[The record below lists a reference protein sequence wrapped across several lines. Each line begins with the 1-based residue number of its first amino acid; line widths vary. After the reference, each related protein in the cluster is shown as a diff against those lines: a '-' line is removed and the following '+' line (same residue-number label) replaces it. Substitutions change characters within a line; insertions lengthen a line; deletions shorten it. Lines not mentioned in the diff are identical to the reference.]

1 MDQKTLVEQL
11 QGRSEFIENYLGGS
25 RTIGALRDEFGDKYL
40 LNFGDD
46 FDDFSYRVII
56 KERGY
61 TGAVLP
67 MVGGADPVQLEW
79 EGDDDFYQPIRGS
92 KCTINLMVTDSV
104 TYDNFYEQPEKTY
117 KVLLQWYG
125 YDGTG
130 TGPSTWN
137 TFWSGWLVTDSFK
150 ELVSTKPYPI
160 KLEAHDGLGSID
172 DFNINPAAYQPQF
185 GTESLYPY
193 QIKIIADILSNID
206 LKLDI
211 LAVHEWLVYRSR
223 EGVLPANTAAFD
235 SFIFNGEQKST
246 KEILEAILLSTNSRI
261 FQADN
266 RWCIIPNSCY
276 EPSTFTANISSY
288 TQYLG
293 YQPTDILAQK
303 TTHLQTQNSEIVSF
317 EHFNPAGA
325 YLGQLSIDAHIAM
338 PADVQN
344 IGNDLVVE
352 YLPPYKEVSI
362 DYNIEPFNHR
372 KYQANENQFFN
383 YGNTGYTIA
392 VNSGIQEGYIGQ
404 YEYTLGN
411 SLYSYRA
418 LQAVTNPSFYIP
430 LITSKLPQFS
440 LENYNVRANAKLRLN
455 IGYLYDS
462 TRTAIDIEFRYSI
475 KWTSPFGGS
484 DRWYNPATE
493 NWDFS
498 VVYIDQTSTRQHLN
512 NIWESTDLEF
522 NLLGN
527 ANTLEVTIYR
537 PYMATTGNYNGLYIG
552 EVSLQAEDL
561 LDQKPHNYKITQG
574 NNTDVYEQ
582 ERASVEHI
590 TGVQVFPNFIVANG
604 QYAQRPRDN
613 YATWVPTNRSQ
624 VINREIMNDFRKGV
638 HRYEGTIKNNHYK
651 PISLLNRLWINFGTS
666 VMQLPDSCYIDSMKV
681 SLKRNAYKVNMHLP
695 NIDSDQLA
703 VETNQFK
710 K

>member
-11 QGRSEFIENYLGGS
+11 QGRSEFIENYLGAS
-25 RTIGALRDEFGDKYL
+25 ALVDDLRDEFGNKYL

-46 FDDFSYRVII
+46 YDDFSYRVII
-56 KERGY
+56 QERGY

-104 TYDNFYEQPEKTY
+104 SYDNFYEQPEKTY
-117 KVLLQWYG
+117 KVLVQWYG
-125 YDGTG
+125 ADPVGG
-130 TGPSTWN
+130 RNRWN
-137 TFWSGWLVTDSFK
+137 TFWSGWLVADSFK

-172 DFNINPAAYQPQF
+172 DFKINAAAYQPQF
-185 GTESLYPY
+185 SNESAYPL
-193 QIKIIADILSNID
+193 QIKIIADILRNID

-211 LAVHEWLVYRSR
+211 IAVHEWLSYR
-223 EGVLPANTAAFD
+223 LPTQALVPTNSAAFD

-261 FQADN
+261 FQSDN

-276 EPSTFTANISSY
+276 EAAGFTTTISNY
-288 TQYLG
+288 TAFLG
-293 YQPTDILAQK
+293 YQPTDILALK
-303 TTHLQTQNSEIVSF
+303 TGYLTTNNAEVVTFERFNSF
-317 EHFNPAGA
+317 GA
-325 YLGQLSIDAHIAM
+325 YLGTESRDAHIAM

-383 YGNTGYTIA
+383 YGITGYD
-392 VNSGIQEGYIGQ
+392 VIQGSIGQ
-404 YEYTLGN
+404 HSYTLGN
-411 SLYSYRA
+411 SLYSYRS
-418 LQAVTNPSFYIP
+418 LQPQTNLTPPVEILKSQ
-430 LITSKLPQFS
+430 LPQNT
-440 LENYNVRANAKLRLN
+440 LENYFLQGSPKMQLN
-455 IGYLYDS
+455 IGYLYD
-462 TRTAIDIEFRYSI
+462 TNNNVINYDFKYSI
-475 KWTSPFGGS
+475 KWTGPFGAS
-484 DRWYNPATE
+484 DRWYDPATE
-493 NWDFS
+493 TWAFS
-498 VVYIDQTSTRQHLN
+498 VVYITQNSTRRHIN
-512 NIWESTDLEF
+512 NVWESVSLDFDLLDTPE
-522 NLLGN
+522 
-527 ANTLEVTIYR
+527 TLEVIIYR
-537 PYMATTGNYNGLYIG
+537 PYMASSAAYNALYIG
-552 EVSLQAEDL
+552 EVSLQVEDV
-561 LDQKPHNYKITQG
+561 LDQKIHNYKITQG

-582 ERASVEHI
+582 ERLSVEHI
-590 TGVQVFPNFIVANG
+590 TGVQVAPNYEVANG

-613 YATWVPTNRSQ
+613 YPTWVRTNRAE

-666 VMQLPDSCYIDSMKV
+666 VMQLPDSCYIDSMQV

>member
-11 QGRSEFIENYLGGS
+11 QGRSEFIENYLGAS
-25 RTIGALRDEFGDKYL
+25 ALVDDLRDEFKNKYL

-56 KERGY
+56 QERGY

-104 TYDNFYEQPEKTY
+104 SYDNFYEQPEKTY
-117 KVLLQWYG
+117 KVLVQWYG
-125 YDGTG
+125 ADPVGG
-130 TGPSTWN
+130 RNRWN
-137 TFWSGWLVTDSFK
+137 TFWSGWLVADSFK

-172 DFNINPAAYQPQF
+172 DFKINAAAYQPQF
-185 GTESLYPY
+185 NVENAYPL
-193 QIKIIADILSNID
+193 QIKIIADILRNID

-211 LAVHEWLVYRSR
+211 IAVHEWLTYRR
-223 EGVLPANTAAFD
+223 QTILPTNSAAFD

-261 FQADN
+261 FQSDN

-276 EPSTFTANISSY
+276 EAAGFTTLIRNYTAFLRYQPPNILALKTGYLTTNNAEVVTFERFNPFGT
-288 TQYLG
+288 YLG
-293 YQPTDILAQK
+293 TE
-303 TTHLQTQNSEIVSF
+303 SR
-317 EHFNPAGA
+317 
-325 YLGQLSIDAHIAM
+325 DAHIGL

-362 DYNIEPFNHR
+362 DYNIQPFNHR

-383 YGNTGYTIA
+383 YGITGYI
-392 VNSGIQEGYIGQ
+392 VVQGNIGQ
-404 YEYTLGN
+404 HPYTLGN
-411 SLYSYRA
+411 SLYSYRS
-418 LQAVTNPSFYIP
+418 LQPQTNLSTPIEILKSE
-430 LITSKLPQFS
+430 LPQTT
-440 LENYNVRANAKLRLN
+440 LENYFLQGSPKMQLN
-455 IGYLYDS
+455 IGYLYD
-462 TRTAIDIEFRYSI
+462 TNNTAINYDFRYSI
-475 KWTSPFGGS
+475 KWTSPFGAS
-484 DRWYNPATE
+484 DRWYDPATE
-493 NWDFS
+493 TWSFS
-498 VVYIDQTSTRQHLN
+498 NVVITQNSTRRHIN
-512 NIWESTDLEF
+512 NVWESVSLDF
-522 NLLGN
+522 DLLGTPE
-527 ANTLEVTIYR
+527 TLEVIIYR
-537 PYMATTGNYNGLYIG
+537 PYMASSAAYNALYVG
-552 EVSLQAEDL
+552 EVSLQVEDV
-561 LDQKPHNYKITQG
+561 LDQKIHNYKITQG

-582 ERASVEHI
+582 ERLSVEHI
-590 TGVQVFPNFIVANG
+590 TGVQVVPDFEVANG

-613 YATWVPTNRSQ
+613 YPTWVRTNRAE

-638 HRYEGTIKNNHYK
+638 HRYEGTLKNNHYK
-651 PISLLNRLWINFGTS
+651 PLSLLNRVWINFGTG
-666 VMQLPDSCYIDSMKV
+666 VMQLPDSCYIDSMQV
-681 SLKRNAYKVNMHLP
+681 NLKRNAYKVNMHLP
-695 NIDSDQLA
+695 NIDSDVTA
-703 VETNQFK
+703 VEKNQFK